1 MLSHLPQGF
10 DEPVIEKGSTLS
22 AGQRRLISFAR
33 ALSFDPAILILDEAT
48 SNIDTETE
56 SIIQQAL
63 EVLKK
68 GRTTFIIA
76 HRLSTIRS
84 ADQILV
90 LHRGEIVE
98 RGSHDELMALGGR
111 YFRMYQL
118 QLGAGAGN
126 GTDAPAP
133 DPVSSSTSAAG
144 LRPSLEQI

>member
-1 MLSHLPQGF
+1 M
-10 DEPVIEKGSTLS
+10 
-22 AGQRRLISFAR
+22 
-33 ALSFDPAILILDEAT
+33 DEAT

-56 SIIQQAL
+56 SIIQEAL

-90 LHRGEIVE
+90 LHHGEIVE

-118 QLGAGAGN
+118 QLGAGAEAVAN
-126 GTDAPAP
+126 SASA
-133 DPVSSSTSAAG
+133 SSSASAAV
-144 LRPSLEQI
+144 LQPSFKQG

>member
-1 MLSHLPQGF
+1 MQG
-10 DEPVIEKGSTLS
+10 
-22 AGQRRLISFAR
+22 

-56 SIIQQAL
+56 SLIQEAL

-90 LHRGEIVE
+90 LHHGEIVE
-98 RGSHDELMALGGR
+98 RGSHEELMALEGR
-111 YFRMYQL
+111 YHRMYQL
-118 QLGAGAGN
+118 QLGAGAPQAAEPAA
-126 GTDAPAP
+126 APAKP
-133 DPVSSSTSAAG
+133 AAV
-144 LRPSLEQI
+144 LQPSLKNS